1 VEKKVNIGAGLILL
15 PIGVLILIIG
25 TILMRKKRVIGT
37 GIIIAGILIIVIS
50 VLLLTGI
57 YDPYSN
63 HIR

>member
-1 VEKKVNIGAGLILL
+1 
-15 PIGVLILIIG
+15 
-25 TILMRKKRVIGT
+25 MRKKRVIGT

-63 HIR
+63 KIR

>member
-25 TILMRKKRVIGT
+25 TFLMRKKRVIGT
-37 GIIIAGILIIVIS
+37 VIIIAGILIIVIS